1 MNEIYSLVQSKFG
14 LFVLWSVVG
23 LWTFYVSLYR
33 AFVDRIRAGTTPSP
47 NDPRPASKLVVHL
60 LKAPN
65 QDRPFHVEAALLS
78 SLQILVGVL
87 FFIETQV
94 FEPGVFGLIGGFLLS
109 FLAER
114 MTAGLLPRV
123 LVSTEW
129 VSLQLSIGYPFMLFV
144 RILSFP
150 LSSGLGAMER
160 LLFSKSQNEN
170 RKSEDESE
178 VADHIRI
185 LGREGSNLEP
195 EIFEIMGNAL
205 EMSHLHVKDVMVPR
219 NQVQILDHDDSVEK
233 NLEIARSCGHT
244 RLPLCAGDLDHC
256 LGIIHVKYAFKKLG
270 EQSEIDL
277 RAITKA
283 PVLLASEESL
293 PSALKK
299 MMKWKVHMALVG
311 DEFGGIDGVI
321 TLENILEEVVGEI
334 QDEFDVEELS
344 VIRLEDGKWK
354 ISGLTPV
361 HDLPEEL
368 GLGEQD
374 EELATFGGLITR
386 ELGKIPKRNET
397 IRFESFDA
405 KILNADETR
414 VLDAEVSLL
423 PAKKSED

>member
-1 MNEIYSLVQSKFG
+1 MSEFHSLAQTKSG
-14 LFVLWSVVG
+14 LLILWLLVG
-23 LWTFYVSLYR
+23 LWTFYISLFR

-47 NDPRPASKLVVHL
+47 NDQRPATKLVFDL

-78 SLQILVGVL
+78 ALQILLGVL
-87 FFIETQV
+87 FFIELQF
-94 FEPGVFGLIGGFLLS
+94 FESGVFGLLGGFLLS

-123 LVSTEW
+123 LVSTEC
-129 VSLQLSIGYPFMLFV
+129 VSLQLSIGYPFMLFA
-144 RILSFP
+144 RILAFP
-150 LSSGLGAMER
+150 LSAGLAEMER

-170 RKSEDESE
+170 RKTEDESE

-205 EMSHLHVKDVMVPR
+205 EMSQLHVKDVMVPR
-219 NQVQILDHDDSVEK
+219 NQVQILDDNDSVEE

-256 LGIIHVKYAFKKLG
+256 LGIVHVKYAFKKLG
-270 EQSEIDL
+270 EGNELDL
-277 RAITKA
+277 RAITKS

-334 QDEFDVEELS
+334 QDEFDAEELS
-344 VIRLEDGKWK
+344 VVRIADGKWK

-368 GLGEQD
+368 GLDDHD

-397 IRFESFDA
+397 IRFSSFDA
-405 KILNADETR
+405 KVLNADETR

-423 PAKKSED
+423 PNRKSE